1 MQKDALHLTS
11 LGDTGN
17 FIIVPYV
24 GRTKCRFLAGKKKKP
39 TTLLLETEIKQPT
52 IPVRGGTK

>member
-1 MQKDALHLTS
+1 MPSTSPHLVTQGILS
-11 LGDTGN
+11 LYHMLEGPSVD
-17 FIIVPYV
+17 FWQE
-24 GRTKCRFLAGKKKKP
+24 KKKKP